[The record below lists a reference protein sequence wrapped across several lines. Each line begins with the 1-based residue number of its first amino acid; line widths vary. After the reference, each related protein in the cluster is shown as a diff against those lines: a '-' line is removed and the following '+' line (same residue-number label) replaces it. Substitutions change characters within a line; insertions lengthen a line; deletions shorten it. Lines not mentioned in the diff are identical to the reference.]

1 MAGRWF
7 SRVVWLGI
15 ICNLALAV
23 PTLLAP
29 QQTMMLTRMPPASP
43 LLWPQFSALLL
54 ILLSI
59 FYIPA
64 ALDFARYRIAAW
76 CTVGS
81 RLAGVIFFVGFQ
93 PAAYHVLGYFDL
105 VFFVPEAV
113 LLTLAFHQL
122 VVSPSQDGSGRSD
135 VAPARARSIDV
146 VPGTTSVDTHR

>member
-1 MAGRWF
+1 MAAGRWF

-15 ICNLALAV
+15 ACNLALAV
-23 PTLLAP
+23 PTLVAP
-29 QQTMMLTRMPPASP
+29 EQTVTLTRMPPASP

-64 ALDFARYRIAAW
+64 ALDFERYRITAW

-93 PAAYHVLGYFDL
+93 PAEYHMLGYFDFA
-105 VFFVPEAV
+105 FFIPEAI
-113 LLTLAFHQL
+113 LLTLAFRDIKTH
-122 VVSPSQDGSGRSD
+122 DRTGSAGRTRT
-135 VAPARARSIDV
+135 VQPV
-146 VPGTTSVDTHR
+146 

>member
-1 MAGRWF
+1 MAAALWF

-15 ICNLALAV
+15 VCNLALAI

-29 QQTMMLTRMPPASP
+29 GATMALTGMPPASP
-43 LLWPQFSALLL
+43 LLWPQFAALLL

-64 ALDFARYRIAAW
+64 ALDFARYRITAW

-93 PAAYHVLGYFDL
+93 PANYHMLGYFDL
-105 VFFVPEAV
+105 VFLVPEAV
-113 LLTLAFHQL
+113 LLTLAFKERDAH
-122 VVSPSQDGSGRSD
+122 D
-135 VAPARARSIDV
+135 RAAAANNRIEQI
-146 VPGTTSVDTHR
+146 

>member
-15 ICNLALAV
+15 ACNLALAL
-23 PTLLAP
+23 PTLVAP
-29 QQTMMLTRMPPASP
+29 QQTMALTHMPPASP

-54 ILLSI
+54 ILLSV

-64 ALDFARYRIAAW
+64 ALDFGRYRITAW

-113 LLTLAFHQL
+113 LLTLAFTQL
-122 VVSPSQDGSGRSD
+122 QTHD
-135 VAPARARSIDV
+135 RAAAANRPIQQ
-146 VPGTTSVDTHR
+146 T

>member
-1 MAGRWF
+1 MAGHWF

-15 ICNLALAV
+15 LCNLALAV

-29 QQTMMLTRMPPASP
+29 AQTMALTRMPPASP
-43 LLWPQFSALLL
+43 ILWPQFSALLL

-64 ALDFARYRIAAW
+64 ALDFARYRITAW

-81 RLAGVIFFVGFQ
+81 RLAGVVFFVGFQ

-105 VFFVPEAV
+105 LFFVPEAV
-113 LLTLAFHQL
+113 LLTLALRHL
-122 VVSPSQDGSGRSD
+122 D
-135 VAPARARSIDV
+135 VHDRTAAASRPLEQI
-146 VPGTTSVDTHR
+146 

>member
-1 MAGRWF
+1 MRAGRWF

-15 ICNLALAV
+15 ACNLALAL
-23 PTLLAP
+23 PTLVAP
-29 QQTMMLTRMPPASP
+29 QQTMALTGMPPATP

-64 ALDFARYRIAAW
+64 ALDFARYRITAW

-93 PAAYHVLGYFDL
+93 PATYHALGYFDL
-105 VFFVPEAV
+105 VFFIPEAV
-113 LLTLAFHQL
+113 LLTTAFRQL
-122 VVSPSQDGSGRSD
+122 DIHDRTTAANRSFEQ
-135 VAPARARSIDV
+135 
-146 VPGTTSVDTHR
+146 T

>member
-7 SRVVWLGI
+7 SRVVWVGI
-15 ICNLALAV
+15 VCNLALAV
-23 PTLLAP
+23 PTLVAP
-29 QQTMMLTRMPPASP
+29 GPTMASTGVPPASP

-64 ALDFARYRIAAW
+64 ALDFARYRITAW
-76 CTVGS
+76 STVGS

-93 PAAYHVLGYFDL
+93 PAAYHMLGYFDL

-113 LLTLAFHQL
+113 LLTLAFRELNAH
-122 VVSPSQDGSGRSD
+122 D
-135 VAPARARSIDV
+135 RASAADRRIQQI
-146 VPGTTSVDTHR
+146 

>member
-15 ICNLALAV
+15 VCNLALAV

-29 QQTMMLTRMPPASP
+29 EQTMALTRMPPASP

-64 ALDFARYRIAAW
+64 ALDFARYRITAW
-76 CTVGS
+76 CTVAS

-105 VFFVPEAV
+105 MFFIPEAV
-113 LLTLAFHQL
+113 LLTLAFNHL
-122 VVSPSQDGSGRSD
+122 ETHD
-135 VAPARARSIDV
+135 RAAAANRAIEQI
-146 VPGTTSVDTHR
+146 

>member
-1 MAGRWF
+1 MAALWF

-15 ICNLALAV
+15 LCNLALAV
-23 PTLLAP
+23 PTLVAP
-29 QQTMMLTRMPPASP
+29 GETMALTGIPPASP

-64 ALDFARYRIAAW
+64 ALDFSRYQITAW

-93 PAAYHVLGYFDL
+93 TAEYHVLGYFDFA
-105 VFFVPEAV
+105 FFIPEAI
-113 LLTLAFHQL
+113 LLTLAFRDIKTH
-122 VVSPSQDGSGRSD
+122 DRTGSAGRTRT
-135 VAPARARSIDV
+135 VQPV
-146 VPGTTSVDTHR
+146 

>member
-7 SRVVWLGI
+7 QRVVWIGI
-15 ICNLALAV
+15 AANLALSI
-23 PTLLAP
+23 PTLLS
-29 QQTMMLTRMPPASP
+29 PAASMARAGVPAATP

-64 ALDFARYRIAAW
+64 ALDFARYRITAW

-93 PAAYHVLGYFDL
+93 PAEYHMLGYFDFA
-105 VFFVPEAV
+105 FFIPEAI
-113 LLTLAFHQL
+113 LLTLTFRDIKTH
-122 VVSPSQDGSGRSD
+122 DRTGSAGPTRT
-135 VAPARARSIDV
+135 VQPV
-146 VPGTTSVDTHR
+146 

>member
-1 MAGRWF
+1 MAGHWF
-7 SRVVWLGI
+7 SRVVWVGI
-15 ICNLALAV
+15 ISNLALAV

-29 QQTMMLTRMPPASP
+29 QQTMTLTRMPPASP

-64 ALDFARYRIAAW
+64 ALDFARYRITAW

-105 VFFVPEAV
+105 VFFIPEAV
-113 LLTLAFHQL
+113 LLTLAFRQL
-122 VVSPSQDGSGRSD
+122 D
-135 VAPARARSIDV
+135 VHDRAAAANRPFQQI
-146 VPGTTSVDTHR
+146 

>member
-7 SRVVWLGI
+7 SRVVWIGI
-15 ICNLALAV
+15 VCNLALAV
-23 PTLLAP
+23 PTLVAP
-29 QQTMMLTRMPPASP
+29 GPTMALTGVPPASP

-64 ALDFARYRIAAW
+64 ALDFARYRITAW
-76 CTVGS
+76 STVGS

-93 PAAYHVLGYFDL
+93 PAAYHMLGYFDL

-113 LLTLAFHQL
+113 LLTLAFRELNAH
-122 VVSPSQDGSGRSD
+122 D
-135 VAPARARSIDV
+135 RASAADRRIQQI
-146 VPGTTSVDTHR
+146 